1 MHIQTMAA
9 VLVNA
14 LSTLGALVKNAHIRC
29 NSVETYSTPGLITL
43 LDVALYRSNEGCL
56 TSTVCAAD
64 ALLFAFL
71 ELKRCSEELLAS
83 SMESRHRGTDLERG
97 GGGKRRGG
105 GAGNIDE
112 EAEAFAR
119 LCLGCADEAI
129 LRIVADKLAATANL
143 NPDPESGED
152 GSDGGGGRGGGGA
165 GSIAGG
171 GDDDPVAEGVLL
183 ECSDGAWGAGE
194 EGRRSRRPRRRDC
207 WESPRLFCP
216 DYVWADDVLSY
227 CQRLIRTMAKHPF
240 LSARGGQGYHR
251 LSILG
256 ESNGGGSG
264 GDGNGVASWADL
276 RPASV
281 RAAEA
286 LRGLLWED
294 LPGKLHQFRA
304 AVESDAAASKRLYLI
319 KCEYR
324 APFRGF
330 LEAHS
335 AVQKAPRIEL
345 VDEYLMLHSKGNTEE
360 LKKKKESAEKRIKK
374 CLENKALV
382 EALKL
387 EQQCETMEVAMARAM
402 LPFTEL
408 ARCLEQKRLRL
419 IEVPGVLDKGDVP
432 AMDDLLRRLRS
443 ILCRKAGSETSTGI
457 RPLLLDIQ
465 GVARDDTLALSQ
477 QEPFGAHSSGTKYDA
492 TLQRLKRMLSLL
504 RCLNTLCKT
513 KGGFQ
518 TETGKKELD
527 VPPTVLKA
535 CSVLDVEIFEAQ
547 FKDWH
552 AMVQRQREL
561 STGEDGPLFA
571 ELSEEI
577 RIAEIE
583 VSIAIAAQPALEM
596 VRQRL
601 DMLEKDRMKRFQVLK
616 DIAGEVCLRE
626 MYMNLVLA
634 PPAKDAV
641 LELPEISSLGV
652 FGLQLQIAGVPLP
665 LG

>member
-1 MHIQTMAA
+1 
-9 VLVNA
+9 
-14 LSTLGALVKNAHIRC
+14 
-29 NSVETYSTPGLITL
+29 
-43 LDVALYRSNEGCL
+43 
-56 TSTVCAAD
+56 
-64 ALLFAFL
+64 
-71 ELKRCSEELLAS
+71 
-83 SMESRHRGTDLERG
+83 
-97 GGGKRRGG
+97 
-105 GAGNIDE
+105 
-112 EAEAFAR
+112 
-119 LCLGCADEAI
+119 
-129 LRIVADKLAATANL
+129 
-143 NPDPESGED
+143 
-152 GSDGGGGRGGGGA
+152 
-165 GSIAGG
+165 
-171 GDDDPVAEGVLL
+171 
-183 ECSDGAWGAGE
+183 
-194 EGRRSRRPRRRDC
+194 
-207 WESPRLFCP
+207 
-216 DYVWADDVLSY
+216 
-227 CQRLIRTMAKHPF
+227 MAKHPF
-240 LSARGGQGYHR
+240 LSARGGRGYHR

-256 ESNGGGSG
+256 DSSGSG
-264 GDGNGVASWADL
+264 SGSDGGIEASWSDL
-276 RPASV
+276 RPTSI

-304 AVESDAAASKRLYLI
+304 AAESDTAVSKRLYLI

-345 VDEYLMLHSKGNTEE
+345 VDEYLALHNKGNTDE
-360 LKKKKESAEKRIKK
+360 LKRRKEGAEKRIKK

-387 EQQCETMEVAMARAM
+387 EQQCESMEVAMARAI

-419 IEVPGVLDKGDVP
+419 IEVPGLLKKGDVA

-443 ILCRKAGSETSTGI
+443 ILCRKAGYETSTGI

-465 GVARDDTLALSQ
+465 GVARDDTLSLSQ
-477 QEPFGAHSSGTKYDA
+477 EEPFGTCTSGTEYDA
-492 TLQRLKRMLSLL
+492 TLQRLKLMLLL
-504 RCLNTLCKT
+504 LQCLNSLCKT

-527 VPPTVLKA
+527 VPPAVLKA
-535 CSVLDVEIFEAQ
+535 CCLLDVEMFEAQ

-552 AMVQRQREL
+552 AMVQRQRDL
-561 STGEDGPLFA
+561 SLSKDGPLFA

-601 DMLEKDRMKRFQVLK
+601 DMLEKDRMKRFEVLK
-616 DIAGEVCLRE
+616 DIAGEVCIRE
-626 MYMNLVLA
+626 MYMNLVLS
-634 PPAKDAV
+634 PPEKDAV
-641 LELPEISSLGV
+641 LELPEISTLGV
-652 FGLQLQIAGVPLP
+652 FGLQLEIAGEPLS